1 MRSGASGGS
10 ADASDSPVRWAK
22 GPSAAPDRR
31 EDRLGP
37 AEYGFAPT
45 LAWQGEE
52 PFVAK
57 NHRNRKN
64 GAATLASRSDAAGR
78 EASGPGVF
86 PMGGEDADPLLSDF
100 GDFFVGSASSMPNR
114 RRLRPGRIAAHGAL
128 RHLGKPP
135 PVGAEPSAAPGQRG
149 PARGPQSMGTRRPW
163 FDREERGPWR
173 EMTEN
178 RVRTRR
184 PRPVGEGSEC

>member
-1 MRSGASGGS
+1 MRSGASEGPAG
-10 ADASDSPVRWAK
+10 DLDSPARRTK

-37 AEYGFAPT
+37 SEHGFAPT
-45 LAWQGEE
+45 LAWQGKE

-178 RVRTRR
+178 RVCTLC
-184 PRPVGEGSEC
+184 PRPVGEGSER

>member
-64 GAATLASRSDAAGR
+64 GAATLAPRSDAAGR
-78 EASGPGVF
+78 GAPGPGVF
-86 PMGGEDADPLLSDF
+86 PTGGEGADPLLSDF
-100 GDFFVGSASSMPNR
+100 GDFSPRKRAVRAKPPSAG
-114 RRLRPGRIAAHGAL
+114 PGRIAAHGAL
-128 RHLGKPP
+128 RHLGRPP
-135 PVGAEPSAAPGQRG
+135 PVGAEPSAAPGQRR

-178 RVRTRR
+178 RVCTLC
-184 PRPVGEGSEC
+184 PRPVGEGSER